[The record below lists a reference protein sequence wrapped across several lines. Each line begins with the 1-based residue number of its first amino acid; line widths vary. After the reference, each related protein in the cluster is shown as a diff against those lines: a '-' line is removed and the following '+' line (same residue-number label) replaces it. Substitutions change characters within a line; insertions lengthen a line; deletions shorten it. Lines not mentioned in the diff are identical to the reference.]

1 MVRHAALQIIRA
13 VNCRGGTQ
21 RLHLPSARW
30 HCEMKDL
37 AGNKPGWR
45 FWIDRGGTF
54 VDVIAWSPD
63 GRLHATKLLSNDPAR
78 GADAVLAG
86 IGRLLGVS
94 GDQALPLER
103 IAEVRVGTTVATNA
117 LLERKGTRTLFVT
130 NAGLQ
135 DILLIGDQS
144 RPELFAL
151 DIQRTPPLYSEAVA
165 ASLRVD
171 VDGRER
177 VALDEAGL
185 LEQFRQA
192 RARGCESC
200 AICLM
205 HGWRHH
211 GQEARIA
218 ELAHK
223 AGFESV
229 FCSHAVSP
237 VMRLVTRAAT
247 TVAEAYLA
255 PVVRRYTD
263 RLAAALPGVP
273 LVFMKS
279 DGGLAGANAF
289 TACEALL
296 SGPAGGV
303 VGAVETARRAG
314 FDQVI
319 GFDMGGTSTDVSYY
333 AGEWERRRE
342 VQIAG
347 VKLAVPMLAVET
359 VAAGGGSIVS
369 FDGGRLTVGPDSA
382 GADPGPACYRRNGPL
397 TVTDCNLMLGRI
409 VPEYFPHVFGPAG
422 NEVLD
427 EDATRRGFEA
437 LAVRVAEST
446 GETVAPE
453 RLAAGALEV
462 AVEHM
467 AAAIK
472 RISVARGHDPA
483 VCVLNSFGGAGGQHA
498 CAVAE
503 ALGMN
508 TVLAHPL
515 AGVLSAL
522 GIGLSQRS
530 VLLERSIEL
539 DLEPHS
545 KEIDQVAGELKR
557 EAGARLA
564 ADAPGD
570 PEPTFT
576 VTALVRY
583 EGNDTT
589 LPALFGS
596 LEEIEA
602 RFLEAHRR
610 HYGFVLEGRALVL
623 SALQVEARAAG
634 RAPEWAGALEGE
646 PPTVVAHR
654 PVWFDDGWVE
664 APFYRRAE
672 LPHGFMVEGPAVLI
686 EDTATTVVA
695 PGWRAEVGAEGEVVM
710 HRQAH
715 ERKQALG
722 TERDPVTLEL
732 MSARYMAI
740 AEEMGEAL
748 RTSAQSV
755 NVRERL
761 DYSCALFTAEGG
773 LVANAPHVPVHLG
786 AMSATIKA
794 LLAVETPRPGEVWVT
809 NDVYAGGT
817 HLPDITVI
825 TPVFVRGEDAPDFFV
840 ASRAHHADI
849 GGITPGSMPAASRQI
864 AEEGVLIPFTRL
876 VANGTLQ
883 ESVVREL
890 LTGARYPARNLER
903 NLADLRAQVAAN
915 ARGERD
921 LKRLADTY
929 GLDSVQAYMHHLAD
943 YAEEAVRRALKKLAA
958 HGRFE
963 APLDDGSR
971 IVVTVD
977 VDRDTGSAVFDF
989 TGSSGARPGNF
1000 NAPNAVVRAAVLYVL
1015 RTLIAEP
1022 IPLND
1027 GCLAPVEIRVPA
1039 RSMLDPPWPHAVVAG
1054 NVEVSQ
1060 VLTDALLA
1068 AIGRLAA
1075 SQGTMNNLTF
1085 GNVHHQ
1091 HYETLAGGAGAGE
1104 GFDGASAVHTHM
1116 TNSRLTDPE
1125 LLEFRYPVVLEEFSI
1140 RQGSGGSGRWHGGDG
1155 LVRRIRFNKAMTVT
1169 ILSNRRHTDPFG
1181 INGGGAG
1188 ARGENRIIRADHSK
1202 EILDYAEAA
1211 ELKPGD
1217 AIEILTPGAGGFGK
1231 R

>member
-1 MVRHAALQIIRA
+1 MAERK
-13 VNCRGGTQ
+13 N
-21 RLHLPSARW
+21 
-30 HCEMKDL
+30 
-37 AGNKPGWR
+37 GWR

-54 VDVIAWSPD
+54 VDVIARSPD

-86 IGRLLGVS
+86 IGRFLGVS
-94 GDQALPLER
+94 DGQPLPLER

-117 LLERKGTRTLFVT
+117 LLERKGARTLFVT

-144 RPELFAL
+144 RPDLFAL
-151 DIQRTPPLYSEAVA
+151 DIRRTPPLYSEAA
-165 ASLRVD
+165 TTSLRVD
-171 VDGRER
+171 VDGTEQH
-177 VALDEAGL
+177 ALDDEAL
-185 LEQFRQA
+185 LKQLGDA

-205 HGWRHH
+205 HGWKHH
-211 GQEARIA
+211 GQEARVA
-218 ELAHK
+218 ALARE
-223 AGFESV
+223 AGFGSV
-229 FCSHAVSP
+229 LCSHEVSP

-255 PVVRRYTD
+255 PVVRRYTGQ
-263 RLAAALPGVP
+263 LAAALPGVP

-279 DGGLAGANAF
+279 DGGLAGADAF
-289 TACEALL
+289 SACEALL

-342 VQIAG
+342 VEVAG

-359 VAAGGGSIVS
+359 VAAGGGSIVN
-369 FDGGRLTVGPDSA
+369 FDGGRLTVGPGSA

-397 TVTDCNLMLGRI
+397 AVTDCNLMLGRI
-409 VPEYFPHVFGPAG
+409 VPKYFPHVFGPAG
-422 NEVLD
+422 DESLD
-427 EDATRRGFEA
+427 ADASRRGFEA
-437 LAVRVAEST
+437 LAARVAESK

-483 VCVLNSFGGAGGQHA
+483 ACVLNSFGGAGGQHA

-522 GIGLSQRS
+522 GIGLSELG

-539 DLEPHS
+539 ELEPHFG
-545 KEIDQVAGELKR
+545 EIERAAADLER
-557 EAGARLA
+557 EAGERLA
-564 ADAPGD
+564 AEAHGAR
-570 PEPTFT
+570 EPSLG

-583 EGNDTT
+583 DGNDTA
-589 LPALFGS
+589 LPVPFGS
-596 LEEIEA
+596 VEELHA
-602 RFLEAHRR
+602 RFLEVHRR
-610 HYGFVLEGRALVL
+610 HFGFVLEGRALVL
-623 SALQVEARAAG
+623 AALRVEARAG
-634 RAPEWAGALEGE
+634 GETPEWQGAVEGK
-646 PPTVVAHR
+646 PPSPVAHH
-654 PVWFDDGWVE
+654 PVWFDGGWVE
-664 APFYRRAE
+664 TPFYRRAE
-672 LPHGFMVEGPAVLI
+672 LPCGFMAEGPAVLI
-686 EDTATTVVA
+686 EDTSTTVVA
-695 PGWRAEVGAEGEVVM
+695 PRWRAEVGREGEIVM
-710 HRQAH
+710 RRQAH
-715 ERKQALG
+715 ERTQALG
-722 TERDPVTLEL
+722 TERDPVVLEL
-732 MSARYMAI
+732 MSARFMAI

-748 RTSAQSV
+748 RASAQSV

-761 DYSCALFTAEGG
+761 DYSCAVFTADGS
-773 LVANAPHVPVHLG
+773 LVANAPHMPVHLG
-786 AMSATIKA
+786 AMSVTIKA
-794 LLAVETPRPGEVWVT
+794 LLAAHEPRAGEVWVT

-825 TPVFVRGEDAPDFFV
+825 TPVFTDGGRPDFFV

-849 GGITPGSMPAASRQI
+849 GGITPGSMPAASRHI
-864 AEEGVLIPFTRL
+864 EEEGVLIPFTRL
-876 VANGTLQ
+876 VADG
-883 ESVVREL
+883 EFREDALRKL
-890 LTGARYPARNLER
+890 LAGARYPARNIER
-903 NLADLRAQVAAN
+903 NIADLRAQVAAN
-915 ARGERD
+915 TRGERD
-921 LKRLADTY
+921 LRRLAATY
-929 GLDSVQAYMHHLAD
+929 GLDSVKAYMGHLAD
-943 YAEEAVRRALKKLAA
+943 YAEEAVRRALKQLAA
-958 HGRFE
+958 HGHFK
-963 APLDDGSR
+963 APLDDGSV
-971 IVVTVD
+971 IVVDVD
-977 VDRDTGSAVFDF
+977 VDRDTGAAVFDF
-989 TGSSGARPGNF
+989 DGTSEAREGNF
-1000 NAPNAVVRAAVLYVL
+1000 NAPSAVVRAAVLYVL
-1015 RTLIAEP
+1015 RTLIAEA

-1027 GCLAPVEIRVPA
+1027 GCLAPVEIRVPPG
-1039 RSMLDPPWPHAVVAG
+1039 SMLDPPWPHAVVAG

-1060 VLTDALLA
+1060 VLTDALFA

-1085 GNVHHQ
+1085 GNVRHQ

-1125 LLEFRYPVVLEEFSI
+1125 LLEFRYPVMLEDFSI
-1140 RQGSGGSGRWHGGDG
+1140 RPGSGGKGRWHGGDG
-1155 LVRRIRFNKAMTVT
+1155 LVRRIRFREAMTVT
-1169 ILSNRRHTDPFG
+1169 ILSNRRHTDPAAG
-1181 INGGGAG
+1181 EAGGPGPGGEAGVIGGGG
-1188 ARGENRIIRADHSK
+1188 GPTE
-1202 EILDYAEAA
+1202 LDYPRAGHLE
-1211 ELKPGD
+1211 PGG
-1217 AIEILTPGAGGFGK
+1217 AIEIRTPGAGGLGGG
-1231 R
+1231 

>member
-1 MVRHAALQIIRA
+1 M
-13 VNCRGGTQ
+13 
-21 RLHLPSARW
+21 
-30 HCEMKDL
+30 HCEMSEL
-37 AGNKPGWR
+37 ADNRTGWR

-54 VDVIAWSPD
+54 VDVIARSPE

-86 IGRLLGVS
+86 IGRFLGVA
-94 GDQALPLER
+94 GGQALPLER

-117 LLERKGTRTLFVT
+117 LLERKGTRTLFIT
-130 NAGLQ
+130 NQGLQ

-144 RPELFAL
+144 RPDLFAL
-151 DIQRTPPLYSEAVA
+151 DIRRTPPLYSETA
-165 ASLRVD
+165 AAGLRVD
-171 VDGRER
+171 VDGRELGT
-177 VALDEAGL
+177 LDEARL
-185 LEQFRQA
+185 AEQLRQA
-192 RARGCESC
+192 RERGCESC
-200 AICLM
+200 AVCLM
-205 HGWRHH
+205 HGWKHRE
-211 GQEARIA
+211 QEAQVAR
-218 ELAHK
+218 LARA

-229 FCSHAVSP
+229 LCSHDVSP

-255 PVVRRYTD
+255 PVVRRYTGQ
-263 RLAAALPGVP
+263 LAAALPGVP

-279 DGGLAGANAF
+279 DGGLAGADAF

-342 VQIAG
+342 VEIAG

-359 VAAGGGSIVS
+359 VAAGGGSIVN

-382 GADPGPACYRRNGPL
+382 GADPGPACYRRDGPL

-409 VPEYFPHVFGPAG
+409 GPGYFPRVFGRAG
-422 NEVLD
+422 DEALD
-427 EDATRRGFEA
+427 AEATRQVFEA
-437 LAVRVAEST
+437 LAARVAEST
-446 GETVAPE
+446 GEAAAPE
-453 RLAAGALEV
+453 RLAAGALDV

-483 VCVLNSFGGAGGQHA
+483 MCVLNSFGGAGGQHA

-508 TVLAHPL
+508 TILVHPL

-522 GIGLSQRS
+522 GIGLSERS
-530 VLLERSIEL
+530 VLLERSVEL
-539 DLEPHS
+539 DLEGHFDES
-545 KEIDQVAGELKR
+545 DRAVEELVR
-557 EAGARLA
+557 EAGTRLA
-564 ADAPGD
+564 ADAHEAL
-570 PEPTFT
+570 EPAVA

-583 EGNDTT
+583 AGNDTA
-589 LPALFGS
+589 LPVPFGS
-596 LEEIEA
+596 SAELHA
-602 RFLEAHRR
+602 RFLEVHRR
-610 HYGFVLEGRALVL
+610 HYGFVLEDRALVL
-623 SALQVEARAAG
+623 SGLRVEARAAG
-634 RAPEWAGALEGE
+634 RAPEWTGAGEGE
-646 PPTVVAHR
+646 VPPPVARR
-654 PVWFDDGWVE
+654 PVWFDDGWIE
-664 APFYRRAE
+664 TPFYRRAD
-672 LPHGFMVEGPAVLI
+672 LPSGFTVEGPAILI
-686 EDTATTVVA
+686 EDTSTTVVA
-695 PGWRAEVGAEGEVVM
+695 PGWRAEGGAEGEVVM
-710 HRQAH
+710 HRQIH
-715 ERKQALG
+715 EHKQLLG

-748 RTSAQSV
+748 RASAQSV

-761 DYSCALFTAEGG
+761 DYSCAVFTAGGG
-773 LVANAPHVPVHLG
+773 LVANAPHMPVHLG

-817 HLPDITVI
+817 HLPDITVV
-825 TPVFVRGEDAPDFFV
+825 TPVFVSRDEVPDFFV

-876 VANGTLQ
+876 VVDGELQ
-883 ESVVREL
+883 EAVVRDL
-890 LTGARYPARNLER
+890 LSGARYPARNVER

-921 LKRLADTY
+921 LRRMAEVY
-929 GLDSVQAYMHHLAD
+929 GLESVQSYMRHLAD

-963 APLDDGSR
+963 APLDDGSH
-971 IVVTVD
+971 ILVTVD
-977 VDRDTGSAVFDF
+977 VDRETGSAVFDF
-989 TGSSGARPGNF
+989 NGTSEAREGNF
-1000 NAPNAVVRAAVLYVL
+1000 NAPRAVVRASVLYVL

-1039 RSMLDPPWPHAVVAG
+1039 GSMLDPPWPHAVVAG

-1060 VLTDALLA
+1060 VLTDALFA
-1068 AIGRLAA
+1068 AIGRLSA

-1085 GNVHHQ
+1085 GNARHQ

-1140 RQGSGGSGRWHGGDG
+1140 RRGSGGAGHWRGGDG
-1155 LVRRIRFNKAMTVT
+1155 LVRRIRFREAMTVT

-1181 INGGGAG
+1181 INGGAAG
-1188 ARGENRIIRADHSK
+1188 ARGENLAIRGDGEV
-1202 EILDYAEAA
+1202 EILDYSQATDLA
-1211 ELKPGD
+1211 PGD
-1217 AIEILTPGAGGFGK
+1217 AIEIRTPGAGGFGK
-1231 R
+1231 G

>member
-1 MVRHAALQIIRA
+1 MSKEEDQ
-13 VNCRGGTQ
+13 
-21 RLHLPSARW
+21 S
-30 HCEMKDL
+30 
-37 AGNKPGWR
+37 GWR

-54 VDVIAWSPD
+54 VDVIARSPD
-63 GRLHATKLLSNDPAR
+63 GRLHAAKLLSNDPAR

-86 IGRLLGVS
+86 IGRFLDVPG
-94 GDQALPLER
+94 GQPLPLER

-144 RPELFAL
+144 RPDLFAL
-151 DIQRTPPLYSEAVA
+151 DIRRTPPLYAEAA
-165 ASLRVD
+165 ATSLRVD
-171 VDGRER
+171 VNGEELD
-177 VALDEAGL
+177 ALDETRL
-185 LEQFRQA
+185 LEAFRQA

-205 HGWRHH
+205 HGWKHH
-211 GQEARIA
+211 EQEARVA
-218 ELAHK
+218 ALARE
-223 AGFESV
+223 AGFDSV
-229 FCSHAVSP
+229 LCSHDVSP

-255 PVVRRYTD
+255 PVVRRYTGQ
-263 RLAAALPGVP
+263 LAAALPGVP

-279 DGGLAGANAF
+279 DGGLAGADAF
-289 TACEALL
+289 SACEALL

-314 FDQVI
+314 FDKVI

-342 VQIAG
+342 VEIAG

-359 VAAGGGSIVS
+359 VAAGGGSVVN

-382 GADPGPACYRRNGPL
+382 GADPGPACYRRDGPL
-397 TVTDCNLMLGRI
+397 AVTDCNLMLGRI
-409 VPEYFPHVFGPAG
+409 VPDYFPHVFGPG
-422 NEVLD
+422 GDKPLD
-427 EDATRRGFEA
+427 ADATRRGFEA
-437 LAVRVAEST
+437 LAARVAQDT
-446 GETVAPE
+446 GEAVAPE

-508 TVLAHPL
+508 TVLVHPL

-522 GIGLSQRS
+522 GIGLSERS
-530 VLLERSIEL
+530 ILLERSVELALESHFREIEQAAR
-539 DLEPHS
+539 DLT
-545 KEIDQVAGELKR
+545 R
-557 EAGARLA
+557 EAGTRLA
-564 ADAPGD
+564 ADARGD
-570 PEPTFT
+570 VEPSFN

-583 EGNDTT
+583 DGNDTA
-589 LPALFGS
+589 LPVPFGS
-596 LEEIEA
+596 AAELESAFVET
-602 RFLEAHRR
+602 HRR
-610 HYGFVLEGRALVL
+610 HYGFVLEGRALVVA
-623 SALQVEARAAG
+623 ALRIEARAASE
-634 RAPEWAGALEGE
+634 APEWSGAAAGAA
-646 PPTVVAHR
+646 PSPVARR
-654 PVWFDDGWVE
+654 PVWFDDGWIDT
-664 APFYRRAE
+664 PFYRRAE
-672 LPHGFMVEGPAVLI
+672 LPYGFSVEGPTVLI
-686 EDTATTVVA
+686 EDTSTTVVA
-695 PGWRAEVGAEGEVVM
+695 PGWRAEVGREGEIVM

-715 ERKQALG
+715 ERVQVLG
-722 TERDPVTLEL
+722 TERDPVVLEL
-732 MSARYMAI
+732 MSARFMAI

-748 RTSAQSV
+748 RSSAQSV

-761 DYSCALFTAEGG
+761 DYSCAVFTADGS
-773 LVANAPHVPVHLG
+773 LVANAPHMPVHLG

-794 LLAVETPRPGEVWVT
+794 LLEAHEPRAGEVWVT

-825 TPVFVRGEDAPDFFV
+825 TPVFTDGNQPDFFV

-849 GGITPGSMPAASRQI
+849 GGITPGSMPAASRHI
-864 AEEGVLIPFTRL
+864 EEEGVLIPFTRL
-876 VANGTLQ
+876 VADGEFREDALRTL
-883 ESVVREL
+883 L
-890 LTGARYPARNLER
+890 AGARYPARNIER
-903 NLADLRAQVAAN
+903 NLADLRAQIAAN

-921 LKRLADTY
+921 LCRLAETY
-929 GLDSVQAYMHHLAD
+929 GLQSIKAYMGHLAD

-958 HGRFE
+958 HGHFE
-963 APLDDGSR
+963 APLDDGSV
-971 IVVTVD
+971 IVVDAD

-989 TGSSGARPGNF
+989 HATSAAREGNF
-1000 NAPNAVVRAAVLYVL
+1000 NAPRAVVRAAVLYVL

-1027 GCLAPVEIRVPA
+1027 GCLAPVEIRVPPG
-1039 RSMLDPPWPHAVVAG
+1039 SMLDPPWPHAVVAG

-1060 VLTDALLA
+1060 VLTDALFA

-1085 GNVHHQ
+1085 GNVRHQ

-1125 LLEFRYPVVLEEFSI
+1125 LLEFRYPVVLEDFSI
-1140 RQGSGGSGRWHGGDG
+1140 RRGSGGAGCWCGGDG
-1155 LVRRIRFNKAMTVT
+1155 LVRRIRFREAMTVT

-1181 INGGGAG
+1181 LNGGGHG
-1188 ARGENRIIRADHSK
+1188 ARGRNRVIRADGGH
-1202 EILDYAEAA
+1202 EELDYSQAA
-1211 ELKPGD
+1211 ELDSGD
-1217 AIEILTPGAGGFGK
+1217 AIEISTPGAGGFGGD
-1231 R
+1231 RS

>member
-1 MVRHAALQIIRA
+1 MS
-13 VNCRGGTQ
+13 T
-21 RLHLPSARW
+21 
-30 HCEMKDL
+30 L
-37 AGNKPGWR
+37 ADNQAGWR

-54 VDVIAWSPD
+54 VDVIARSPD
-63 GRLHATKLLSNDPAR
+63 GRLHAAKLLSNDPAR
-78 GADAVLAG
+78 GTDAVLAG
-86 IGRLLGVS
+86 IGRFLGVS
-94 GDQALPLER
+94 AGQPLPLER

-117 LLERKGTRTLFVT
+117 LLQRKGTRTLFIT
-130 NAGLQ
+130 NEGLQ

-144 RPELFAL
+144 RPDLFAL
-151 DIQRTPPLYSEAVA
+151 DIKRTPPLYSEAA
-165 ASLRVD
+165 AAGLRVD
-171 VDGRER
+171 VEGRELGT
-177 VALDEAGL
+177 LDEARL
-185 LEQFRQA
+185 KEQLGQA
-192 RARGCESC
+192 RGRGCESC

-205 HGWRHH
+205 HGWKHRE
-211 GQEARIA
+211 QEERVA
-218 ELAHK
+218 ELARE

-229 FCSHAVSP
+229 LCSHDVSP

-255 PVVRRYTD
+255 PVVRRYTGQ
-263 RLAAALPGVP
+263 LAAALPGVP

-279 DGGLAGANAF
+279 DGGLAGADAF

-342 VQIAG
+342 VEIAG

-359 VAAGGGSIVS
+359 VAAGGGSIVN

-397 TVTDCNLMLGRI
+397 AVTDCNLMLGRI
-409 VPEYFPHVFGPAG
+409 APEYFPRVFGPAG
-422 NEVLD
+422 DEALD
-427 EDATRRGFEA
+427 AEATRRGFEA
-437 LAVRVAEST
+437 LAARVAEST

-508 TVLAHPL
+508 TILAHPL

-522 GIGLSQRS
+522 GMGLSERS

-539 DLEPHS
+539 ELQAHFE
-545 KEIDQVAGELKR
+545 EIDQAVAGLAQ
-557 EAGARLA
+557 EAGERLA
-564 ADAPGD
+564 ADTHEALD
-570 PEPTFT
+570 PSLS

-583 EGNDTT
+583 AGNDTA
-589 LPALFGS
+589 LPVPYGNSGEL
-596 LEEIEA
+596 EA

-610 HYGFVLEGRALVL
+610 HYGFVLEDRALVL
-623 SALQVEARAAG
+623 SGLRVEARAAG
-634 RAPEWAGALEGE
+634 QAPDWEGATEGA
-646 PPTVVAHR
+646 PPPPVAHR

-664 APFYRRAE
+664 TPFYERAA
-672 LPHGFMVEGPAVLI
+672 LPAGFTAEGPAILI
-686 EDTATTVVA
+686 EDTSTTVVA

-710 HRQAH
+710 HRQIH
-715 ERKQALG
+715 ERKQVLG

-748 RTSAQSV
+748 RASAQSV

-761 DYSCALFTAEGG
+761 DYSCAVFTAEGG
-773 LVANAPHVPVHLG
+773 LVANAPHMPVHLG

-794 LLAVETPRPGEVWVT
+794 LLAAETPRPGEVWAT

-825 TPVFVRGEDAPDFFV
+825 TPVFVRGGSVPDFFV

-876 VANGTLQ
+876 VADGELQ
-883 ESVVREL
+883 EAVVREL
-890 LTGARYPARNLER
+890 LTGARYPARNVER

-921 LKRLADTY
+921 LKRMSDVY
-929 GLDSVQAYMHHLAD
+929 GLDSVQSYMHHLAD

-963 APLDDGSR
+963 APLDDCSR

-977 VDRDTGSAVFDF
+977 VDRDTGTAVFDF
-989 TGSSGARPGNF
+989 AGSSAAREGNF

-1027 GCLAPVEIRVPA
+1027 GCLAPVEIRVPTG
-1039 RSMLDPPWPHAVVAG
+1039 SMLDPPWPHAVVAG

-1060 VLTDALLA
+1060 VLTDALFA
-1068 AIGRLAA
+1068 AIERLAA

-1085 GNVHHQ
+1085 GNASHQ

-1104 GFDGASAVHTHM
+1104 DFDGASAVHTHM

-1125 LLEFRYPVVLEEFSI
+1125 LLEFRFPVVLEEFSI
-1140 RQGSGGSGRWHGGDG
+1140 RRGSGGAGRRHGGDG
-1155 LVRRIRFNKAMTVT
+1155 LVRRIRFNEAMTVT

-1181 INGGGAG
+1181 IKGGAAG
-1188 ARGENRIIRADHSK
+1188 ARGENRVIRAGGGR

-1211 ELKPGD
+1211 KLEPGD

-1231 R
+1231 A